1 MLVGLADQ
9 MNSSWT
15 LNFEKFRNWNITDNF
30 NTKILDRIDIEVDDS
45 IYNIAES
52 FLAVEESLG
61 IEVKRKSKN
70 VDLLFYINLLF

>member
-1 MLVGLADQ
+1 M
-9 MNSSWT
+9 
-15 LNFEKFRNWNITDNF
+15 DNF